1 MIGISPRQT
10 RILGGLLL
18 AYGTLGVLVIVGALA
33 LVAPA
38 IARVERLVDAA
49 VATTNSASR
58 AATAAAD
65 AFDGF
70 RQSMERARTSASDAA
85 AVSREAA
92 ATSSSLAD
100 AMDISIFGAQ
110 PLLGLSDD
118 FRATSD
124 QLQGLAV
131 DLDEIGLALVASDD
145 DLVRVESSLR
155 TLAAD
160 LSELRGRIG
169 AQSGEPSVAL
179 NLLFYAFLAW
189 QALPALASLV
199 VGVVL
204 LRRSD
209 PVAP

>member
-1 MIGISPRQT
+1 VTSIAPRQT
-10 RILGGLLL
+10 RILGALLI

-33 LVAPA
+33 IGAPA

-58 AATAAAD
+58 AANAAAD

-70 RQSMERARTSASDAA
+70 GQSMERARTSASDAA

-155 TLAAD
+155 LLAAD
-160 LSELRGRIG
+160 LFELRGRIG
-169 AQSGEPSVAL
+169 AQSAEPSIAL

-189 QALPALASLV
+189 QALPALASLM

-209 PVAP
+209 PAAP